1 MAIKVERLSFSYG
14 KQRVIDDC
22 SFCLEKGRIMSLL
35 GRNGSGKTT
44 LLRLLT
50 GSLKAQNGLVQVDG
64 IDVNQASR
72 SRLGR
77 LIAYVPQA
85 HQAVFAYTAIDM
97 VVMGRNPHLG
107 IFSRP
112 GREDYARAAEA
123 LEQVGMLHLQNRYY
137 MDMSGGEQQLVFL
150 ARALAQEACYYI
162 LDEPTSH
169 LDYYNQHAIMRT
181 LEQIVK
187 TQNCGILI
195 AIHDPNLA
203 LSIAHAA
210 LLLKEGC
217 ILDMGEV
224 GTTMTAQNLSTLYNM
239 DLDIL
244 SLDGKHVIVC
254 N

>member
-1 MAIKVERLSFSYG
+1 MAIEVERLNFSYG
-14 KQRVIDDC
+14 PQKVIEDC
-22 SFCLEKGRIMSLL
+22 SFRLERGQIIGLL

-50 GSLKAQNGLVQVDG
+50 GSLITKSGSVKADG
-64 IDVNQASR
+64 IDVYKASR
-72 SRLGR
+72 RDLGR

-107 IFSRP
+107 FFSRP
-112 GREDYARAAEA
+112 QREDYYKAERA
-123 LEQVGMLHLQNRYY
+123 LEQVGMLHMRNRYY
-137 MDMSGGEQQLVFL
+137 MEMSGGEQQLVFL
-150 ARALAQEACYYI
+150 ARALVQDAGYYV

-181 LEQIVK
+181 LEQIVEA
-187 TQNCGILI
+187 QNCGIII

-203 LSIAHAA
+203 LSFAGSA
-210 LLLKEGC
+210 LLLQEGR

-224 GTTMTAQNLSTLYNM
+224 VTTMTAQNLSTLYNM
-239 DLDIL
+239 DLGIL
-244 SLDGKHVIVC
+244 SLEDKHVIVC